1 MRAVIAVAG
10 MGSRFFPIGK
20 TINKCMLPILNQPV
34 VAYAVADCVAA
45 GAHEIAIVTAPG
57 EIGRQVR
64 HYFTEDHDLKDYFTA
79 RGWQDKY
86 TPLADLHS
94 QADFT
99 FIEQP
104 RDGRYGTALPAI
116 VAADFIAGD
125 DFLLVA
131 GDDLLLR
138 SDGGSDLADLAAARA
153 AAAVPA
159 ALAAATVPGAEAQRY
174 GILAPRAFEGH
185 QLLDQLLEKPDDYG
199 EPTAYI
205 NISRTL
211 LPADA
216 MAYFQKLTPAPNG
229 EYQATDAV
237 IAFARDNDVLIH
249 PVTGEYHDCGNPAGW
264 LAANNAAAQTIV
276 VSGPRA

>member
-45 GAHEIAIVTAPG
+45 GARDIAIVTAPG
-57 EIGRQVR
+57 EPGRQVR
-64 HYFTEDHDLKDYFTA
+64 HYFSEDRGLKDYFTA

-86 TPLADLHS
+86 AAVADLHT
-94 QADFT
+94 QATFT
-99 FIEQP
+99 FLEQP
-104 RDGRYGTALPAI
+104 RDDRYGTALPAI

-138 SDGGSDLADLAAARA
+138 SDGGSDLADLSAARTA
-153 AAAVPA
+153 AAAPA
-159 ALAAATVPGAEAQRY
+159 ALAAATVPGTEAHRY
-174 GILAPRAFEGH
+174 GILHPRAAAGH
-185 QLLDQLLEKPDDYG
+185 QLLDELLEKPNNYG

-211 LPADA
+211 LPAHA
-216 MAYFQKLTPAPNG
+216 LAYFQKLTPAPNG

-237 IAFARDNDVLIH
+237 IAFARDHDVLIH
-249 PVTGEYHDCGNPAGW
+249 PVAGDYHDCGNPAGW
-264 LAANNAAAQTIV
+264 LAANNAAAQ
-276 VSGPRA
+276 SGALAG

>member
-1 MRAVIAVAG
+1 

-45 GAHEIAIVTAPG
+45 GARDIAIVTAPG
-57 EIGRQVR
+57 EPGRQVR
-64 HYFTEDHDLKDYFTA
+64 HYFSEDRDLKDYFTT

-86 TPLADLHS
+86 ASVADLHT
-94 QADFT
+94 QATFT
-99 FIEQP
+99 FLEQP
-104 RDGRYGTALPAI
+104 RDDRYGTALPAI
-116 VAADFIAGD
+116 VAAEFIAGD

-138 SDGGSDLADLAAARA
+138 RDGGSDLADLSAART

-159 ALAAATVPGAEAQRY
+159 ALAAATVPGTEAHRY
-174 GILAPRAFEGH
+174 GILHPRAGGH
-185 QLLDQLLEKPDDYG
+185 QLLDELLEKPNNYG

-211 LPADA
+211 LPAHA
-216 MAYFQKLTPAPNG
+216 LAYFQKLTPAPNG

-237 IAFARDNDVLIH
+237 IAFARDHDVLIH

-264 LAANNAAAQTIV
+264 LAANNAAAQ
-276 VSGPRA
+276 SSALAG